1 MKFWKNF
8 KITVAAALLLSLST
22 EVNAQTA
29 VVINE
34 LSHGQLVLTLER
46 AVELAFDQNLTVKIA
61 DQEINRVDWLK
72 RENLYALL
80 PAVNGGAQYT
90 NNVLKP
96 VFFSDFFP
104 GGKME
109 VGSTHSYAL
118 SGTLQ
123 VPLLSMPLFKSI
135 QLSEIELK
143 AALES
148 LRSTKIELLAQVKNS
163 FYGILMMEESLKVLE
178 ESYSNAKETADNIK
192 KMFENGLASEYD
204 MIRSDVSVRNI
215 TPSIAQARS
224 GLELAKMQLM
234 VLLSLDI
241 NTPIE
246 LEGEISS
253 YKEQMIA
260 TRPALPAML
269 EGNSSL
275 RALDIKLESLNKSFE
290 LVRSQRLPS
299 VAGFANYQVQM
310 QNNDF
315 TFNEAWSNSF
325 AVGLSVQ
332 IPIFNK
338 FSISFKEKQTKIG
351 IQQLQY
357 QRELMENNL
366 AISVR
371 NSVNEMNRAKVQLE
385 SDMEAVKQAMKGY
398 DIAKV
403 RYTTGAGTLLELSD
417 TEIALTSSKLNLNQT
432 IYNYIKAK
440 TEYDKVL
447 GKESLDN

>member
-34 LSHGQLVLTLER
+34 LSHSQLVLTLER

-123 VPLLSMPLFKSI
+123 VPLLSMPLFKNI

-215 TPSIAQARS
+215 TPSITQARS

-366 AISVR
+366 TISVR

-447 GKESLDN
+447 GKESLNN

>member
-34 LSHGQLVLTLER
+34 LSHSQLVLTLER

-123 VPLLSMPLFKSI
+123 VPLLSMPLFKNI

-178 ESYSNAKETADNIK
+178 ESYGNAKETADNIK

-215 TPSIAQARS
+215 TPSITQARS

-366 AISVR
+366 TISVR

>member
-34 LSHGQLVLTLER
+34 LSHSQLVLTLER

-123 VPLLSMPLFKSI
+123 VPLLSMPLFKNI

-215 TPSIAQARS
+215 TPSITQARS

>member
-34 LSHGQLVLTLER
+34 LSHSQLVLTLER

-123 VPLLSMPLFKSI
+123 VPLLSMPLFKNI

>member
-34 LSHGQLVLTLER
+34 LSHSQLVLTLER

-123 VPLLSMPLFKSI
+123 VPLLSMPLFKNI

-215 TPSIAQARS
+215 TPSITQARS

-315 TFNEAWSNSF
+315 AFNEAWSNSF

-366 AISVR
+366 TISVR

>member
-34 LSHGQLVLTLER
+34 LSHSQLVLTLER

-123 VPLLSMPLFKSI
+123 VPLLSMPLFKNI

-215 TPSIAQARS
+215 TPSITQARS

-366 AISVR
+366 TISVR

>member
-8 KITVAAALLLSLST
+8 KKIVAVAIFLPLCVESY
-22 EVNAQTA
+22 AQTA
-29 VVINE
+29 AQAYE
-34 LSHGQLVLTLER
+34 STGQKLVLTLES
-46 AVELAFDQNLTVKIA
+46 ALQIALDQNLTVKIA
-61 DQEINRVDWLK
+61 DQEIYRVDWIK
-72 RENLYALL
+72 KENWYALL
-80 PAVNGGAQYT
+80 PAVTGSGQYT

-109 VGSTHSYAL
+109 IGSTHSYAL
-118 SGTLQ
+118 NGTFQ
-123 VPLLSMPLFKSI
+123 VPLLSMPLFKNI

-148 LRSTKIELLAQVKNS
+148 LRNTKIELVAQVKNS
-163 FYGILMMEESLKVLE
+163 FYGILMMEESLKVLG
-178 ESYSNAKETADNIK
+178 ESYNNAKETADNIK

-215 TPSIAQARS
+215 TPSIAQAKS

-234 VLLSLDI
+234 VLLSLDL
-241 NTPIE
+241 NTPLE
-246 LEGEISS
+246 LQGDISS
-253 YKEQMIA
+253 YKDQM
-260 TRPALPAML
+260 TEKSPNLHPML
-269 EGNSSL
+269 EGNSTL
-275 RALDIKLESLNKSFE
+275 RSLDIQLESLNKSFE
-290 LVRSQRLPS
+290 LIRSQRLPS
-299 VAGFANYQVQM
+299 LAGFANYQLQM

-315 TFNEAWSNSF
+315 SFNEVWSNSF
-325 AVGLSVQ
+325 AVGISLQ

-338 FSISFKEKQTKIG
+338 FSISIKEKQTKIG

-371 NSVNEMNRAKVQLE
+371 NSLNEMNRAKIQLE
-385 SDMEAVKQAMKGY
+385 SDMEAVKQATKGY

-403 RYTTGAGTLLELSD
+403 RYNTGAGTLLELND
-417 TEIALTSSKLNLNQT
+417 TEMALTSSKLNFNQT

-447 GKESLDN
+447 GKESLEN

>member
-22 EVNAQTA
+22 EVNAQTS

-123 VPLLSMPLFKSI
+123 VPLLSMPLFKNI

-178 ESYSNAKETADNIK
+178 ESYGNAKETADNIK

-246 LEGEISS
+246 LEGDISS

-447 GKESLDN
+447 GKESLNN

>member
-123 VPLLSMPLFKSI
+123 VPLLSMPLFKNI

-178 ESYSNAKETADNIK
+178 ESYGNAKETADNIK

-447 GKESLDN
+447 GKESLNN